1 MQISK
6 CDQCLLIYIS
16 PQTSGETDVYIQI
29 SACQQYSIKTFLQLH
44 FCLQSLI
51 S

>member
-1 MQISK
+1 MRISK

-29 SACQQYSIKTFLQLH
+29 SACQQYSIKLFYN
-44 FCLQSLI
+44 FI
-51 S
+51 FAYNV